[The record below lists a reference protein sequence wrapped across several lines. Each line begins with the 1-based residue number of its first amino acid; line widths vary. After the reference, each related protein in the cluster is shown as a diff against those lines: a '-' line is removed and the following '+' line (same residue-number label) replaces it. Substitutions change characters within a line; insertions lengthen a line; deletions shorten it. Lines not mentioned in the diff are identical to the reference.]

1 MPAAINVIELEP
13 LALSPVA
20 ASRHLSISER
30 TPSGLIRTGKIE
42 VCKAGPRAVVDVAS
56 IKVHHSGPPK
66 KIGHAP
72 IVRPPRSGAA
82 VCASSVSSQMN

>member
-1 MPAAINVIELEP
+1 MPAAIKVVELEP

-20 ASRHLSISER
+20 ASRHLPISER
-30 TPSGLIRTGKIE
+30 TLSRLIRTGKIE
-42 VCKAGPRAVVDVAS
+42 VCKVGPRTLVDVAS
-56 IKVHHSGPPK
+56 IKAHHAGLPK

>member
-1 MPAAINVIELEP
+1 MPTAIKVVELEP

-30 TPSGLIRTGKIE
+30 TLSRQIRTGKIE
-42 VCKAGPRAVVDVAS
+42 ACNAGPRTLADVAS
-56 IKVHHSGPPK
+56 MKAHRAGPPK

-72 IVRPPRSGAA
+72 TVRLPRSCPA
-82 VCASSVSSQMN
+82 VCASSVSSPMN